1 MISILMAAGKGKR
14 MKSELPKVLIPFDGK
29 PMIVRT
35 LDVLTR
41 LGSQSVVV
49 VPQQHSSFEPVFDA
63 FKEVRFCAQL
73 NQKGTADAIA
83 SAHAF
88 FPQQPK
94 PVYSSSS
101 LVKGAP
107 LIEVDPSTPC
117 ILMAGDLPC
126 LSLEVIQKFCSD
138 FSNLKAD
145 VAVLGFE
152 PPDPFGF
159 GRLICAESGEL
170 LRIVEEKDATPAERK
185 LTLCNSGI
193 ILTKFGYLFDLLSRV
208 GTKNA
213 QNEYYLTDIIG
224 IAVKDGLKVVAT
236 LGQPWQALTGVNT
249 KEQLQKL
256 EKWYKIKQA

>member
-1 MISILMAAGKGKR
+1 VLNSTKKGQQMLLLQLM
-14 MKSELPKVLIPFDGK
+14 PFFRSS
-29 PMIVRT
+29 PSRFI
-35 LDVLTR
+35 
-41 LGSQSVVV
+41 V
-49 VPQQHSSFEPVFDA
+49 VPA
-63 FKEVRFCAQL
+63 WLK
-73 NQKGTADAIA
+73 
-83 SAHAF
+83 
-88 FPQQPK
+88 
-94 PVYSSSS
+94 
-101 LVKGAP
+101 
-107 LIEVDPSTPC
+107 
-117 ILMAGDLPC
+117 
-126 LSLEVIQKFCSD
+126 
-138 FSNLKAD
+138 LKAD

-170 LRIVEEKDATPAERK
+170 LRIVEEKDATPAEQK